1 MKISIE
7 KTKEYYVTLDVSSL
21 CDCGYCINY
30 RKQIKSR
37 YPVLTSYLAAL
48 GVDIEKPYE
57 ASPLE
62 AGNDGT
68 MSYCCCQ
75 YIVFGE
81 CGNEFSDCIEG
92 AEIRK
97 ASSYPGTGITEE
109 HFVLEFGPVYLSRDA
124 I

>member
-1 MKISIE
+1 MKVSIE
-7 KTKEYYVTLDVSSL
+7 RTKAYYSNLDVSSL
-21 CDCGYCINY
+21 CDCGYCMNY
-30 RKQIKSR
+30 RKQIKSQ
-37 YPVLTSYLAAL
+37 YPGLTSYLAVL
-48 GVDIEKPYE
+48 GVDIENPYE

-62 AGNDGT
+62 EDNDGT

-97 ASSYPGTGITEE
+97 ARSYPGTGITEE